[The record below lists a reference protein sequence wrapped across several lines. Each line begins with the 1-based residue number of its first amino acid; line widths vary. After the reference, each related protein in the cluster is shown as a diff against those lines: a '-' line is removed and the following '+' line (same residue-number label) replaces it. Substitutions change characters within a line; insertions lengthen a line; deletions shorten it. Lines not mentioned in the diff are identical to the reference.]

1 MYTCGGWL
9 VVVLKD
15 PPSSC
20 RGRLVEDFEFDR
32 RELVGSSRGKTRDTL
47 GVCDLMLASP
57 GVAACGIPRSRESW
71 AWPPSFSS
79 FCGSTTGSVIVS
91 RNTGRLATSPKSLS
105 KTFLSRQLVKV
116 GKRVATRLCG
126 VGRSAEGHHVGTFV
140 GSSCPKE
147 SRGK

>member
-1 MYTCGGWL
+1 MDVEVAGSCSGDCATLSELVMYTCGGWL

-57 GVAACGIPRSRESW
+57 GVAACGIPRSQK
-71 AWPPSFSS
+71 
-79 FCGSTTGSVIVS
+79 I
-91 RNTGRLATSPKSLS
+91 GRA
-105 KTFLSRQLVKV
+105 
-116 GKRVATRLCG
+116 
-126 VGRSAEGHHVGTFV
+126 HV
-140 GSSCPKE
+140 
-147 SRGK
+147 